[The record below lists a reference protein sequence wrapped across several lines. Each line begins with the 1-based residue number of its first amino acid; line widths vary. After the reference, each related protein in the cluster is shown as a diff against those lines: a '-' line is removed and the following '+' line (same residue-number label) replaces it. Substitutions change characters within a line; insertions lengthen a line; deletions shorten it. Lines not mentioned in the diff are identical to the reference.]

1 MSLNLINSL
10 KRKWNRYDVTKKI
23 LNGNYSNESVVNIH
37 RIDTKN
43 IGDYYCAPHH
53 YFEPLKGKYLDIFD
67 YKNENE
73 KIRNKYVEDVC
84 NKSIIV
90 GGGGLLNRG
99 GFEMQMK
106 LFEKISEKGKKIVLW
121 GVGHNEKSPK
131 TFGKVSKYN
140 ININQFGLVGTR
152 DYKMPGEFVPCVSCL
167 HPIFDKK
174 FDVKNEVGI
183 VFHKDTLKKENIT
196 KKYQNFATSS
206 NTSNLE
212 DLIEFIGE
220 SENIITDSYHTMYWA
235 MLMEKKVIAI
245 PNSSKF
251 FDFKHQPI
259 ISNFDDALNHLNQ
272 GETFSGLLE
281 ECREINLK
289 FSEKVFNYLN
299 L

>member
-10 KRKWNRYDVTKKI
+10 KRKWNRYDVTRKI
-23 LNGNYSNESVVNIH
+23 LNGNYFNESVVNIH

-53 YFEPLKGKYLDIFD
+53 YFERLRGKYLDIFD

-73 KIRNKYVEDVC
+73 KIRSNYIEDVC

-121 GVGHNEKSPK
+121 GVGHNEKSK
-131 TFGKVSKYN
+131 ENYGKVSKYN
-140 ININQFGLVGTR
+140 IDINKFGLVGTR
-152 DYKMPGEFVPCVSCL
+152 DYSMPGEFVPCVSCL
-167 HPIFDKK
+167 HPIFDQK
-174 FDVKNEVGI
+174 FDTKKEVGI

-235 MLMEKKVIAI
+235 MLMEKKVITI

-251 FDFKHQPI
+251 FDFKYQPI
-259 ISNFDDALNHLNQ
+259 ISNFDDALNHLNK

-281 ECREINLK
+281 ECREINMN

>member
-10 KRKWNRYDVTKKI
+10 KRKWNRYDVTRKI
-23 LNGNYSNESVVNIH
+23 LNGNYFNESVVNIH

-73 KIRNKYVEDVC
+73 KIRSNYIEDVC

-121 GVGHNEKSPK
+121 GVGHNEKSK
-131 TFGKVSKYN
+131 KNYGKVSKYN
-140 ININQFGLVGTR
+140 IDINKFGLVGTR
-152 DYKMPGEFVPCVSCL
+152 DYSMPGEFVPCVSCL
-167 HPIFDKK
+167 HPIFDQK
-174 FDVKNEVGI
+174 FDTKNEVGI

-235 MLMEKKVIAI
+235 MLMEKKVITI

-259 ISNFDDALNHLNQ
+259 ISNFDDALNHLNK

>member
-10 KRKWNRYDVTKKI
+10 KRKWNRYDVTRKI
-23 LNGNYSNESVVNIH
+23 LNGNYFNESVVNIH

-67 YKNENE
+67 YKNESE
-73 KIRNKYVEDVC
+73 KIRSNYIEDVC

-121 GVGHNEKSPK
+121 GVGHNEKSK
-131 TFGKVSKYN
+131 KNYGKVSKYN
-140 ININQFGLVGTR
+140 IDINKFGLVGTR
-152 DYKMPGEFVPCVSCL
+152 DYSMPGEFVPCVSCL
-167 HPIFDKK
+167 HPIFDQK
-174 FDVKNEVGI
+174 FEVKNEVGV
-183 VFHKDTLKKENIT
+183 VFHKDTLKKESIT

-206 NTSNLE
+206 NTTNLE
-212 DLIEFIGE
+212 DLIEFIGS

-251 FDFKHQPI
+251 YDFKHQPI
-259 ISNFDDALNHLNQ
+259 ISTFDDALQYLNK
-272 GETFSGLLE
+272 GITYDGLLT
-281 ECREINLK
+281 ECRESNLK
-289 FSEKVFNYLN
+289 FAEKAFNYLN

>member
-10 KRKWNRYDVTKKI
+10 KRKWNRYDVTRKI
-23 LNGNYSNESVVNIH
+23 LNGNYFNESVVNIH

-67 YKNENE
+67 YKNESE
-73 KIRNKYVEDVC
+73 KIRSNYIEDVC

-121 GVGHNEKSPK
+121 GVGHNEKSK
-131 TFGKVSKYN
+131 KNYGKVSKYN
-140 ININQFGLVGTR
+140 IDINKFGLVGTR
-152 DYKMPGEFVPCVSCL
+152 DYSMPGEFVPCVSCL
-167 HPIFDKK
+167 HPIFDQK
-174 FDVKNEVGI
+174 FDTKNEVGI

-196 KKYQNFATSS
+196 KKYQHFATSS

-235 MLMEKKVIAI
+235 MLMEKKVITI

-259 ISNFDDALNHLNQ
+259 ISNFDDALNHLNK

>member
-10 KRKWNRYDVTKKI
+10 KRKWNRYDVTRKI
-23 LNGNYSNESVVNIH
+23 LNSNYFNESVVNIH

-73 KIRNKYVEDVC
+73 KIRSNYIEDVC

-121 GVGHNEKSPK
+121 GVGHNEKSK
-131 TFGKVSKYN
+131 ENYGKVSKYN
-140 ININQFGLVGTR
+140 IDINKFGVVGTR
-152 DYKMPGEFVPCVSCL
+152 DYSMPGEFVPCVSCL

-174 FDVKNEVGI
+174 FDTKNEVGI

-206 NTSNLE
+206 NTTNLE

-235 MLMEKKVIAI
+235 MLMEKKVITI

-259 ISNFDDALNHLNQ
+259 ISNFDDALNHLNK

-281 ECREINLK
+281 ECREINHK

>member
-10 KRKWNRYDVTKKI
+10 KRKWNRYDVTRKI
-23 LNGNYSNESVVNIH
+23 LNGNYFNESVVNIH

-73 KIRNKYVEDVC
+73 KIRSNYIEDVC

-99 GFEMQMK
+99 GFEMQLK

-121 GVGHNEKSPK
+121 GVGHNEKSK
-131 TFGKVSKYN
+131 ENYGKVSKYN
-140 ININQFGLVGTR
+140 IDINKFGLVGTR
-152 DYKMPGEFVPCVSCL
+152 DYSMPGEFVPCVSCL
-167 HPIFDKK
+167 HPIFDQK
-174 FDVKNEVGI
+174 FDTKNEVGI

-206 NTSNLE
+206 NTTNLE

-235 MLMEKKVIAI
+235 MLMEKKVITI

-259 ISNFDDALNHLNQ
+259 ISNFDDALNHLNK

>member
-10 KRKWNRYDVTKKI
+10 KRKWNRYDVTRKI
-23 LNGNYSNESVVNIH
+23 LNGNYFNESVVNIH

-73 KIRNKYVEDVC
+73 KIRSNYIEDVC

-121 GVGHNEKSPK
+121 GVGHNEKSK
-131 TFGKVSKYN
+131 KNYGKVSKYN
-140 ININQFGLVGTR
+140 IDINKFGLVGTR
-152 DYKMPGEFVPCVSCL
+152 DYSMPGEFVPCVSCL
-167 HPIFDKK
+167 HPIFDQK
-174 FDVKNEVGI
+174 FDTKNEVGI

-235 MLMEKKVIAI
+235 MLMEKKVITI

-259 ISNFDDALNHLNQ
+259 ISNFDDALNHLNK
-272 GETFSGLLE
+272 GETFSGILE